1 MVTVWSQL
9 PYYQRH
15 VKTQERRGHER
26 KSGQKNLSE
35 KGGRK
40 EERIKELKKELEE
53 LRILLMKA
61 EILFKAK
68 LNLEPMEEVKKD
80 YPLLPGDPDLL

>member
-1 MVTVWSQL
+1 M
-9 PYYQRH
+9 
-15 VKTQERRGHER
+15 KE
-26 KSGQKNLSE
+26 KSGQKNHPE
-35 KGGRK
+35 RVGRK
-40 EERIKELKKELEE
+40 EERIEELKKELEE

-80 YPLLPGDPDLL
+80 YPLLLGDPELL